1 MPKFVA
7 LLPAIL
13 FVIPCLLVFPV
24 SSADIIED
32 SWMSKA
38 IMPAARTG
46 LGVAVVDGK
55 IYAIGGFD
63 SRYEL
68 LSNNEMY
75 DPITD
80 NWTKLA
86 PMPTA
91 RARFGI
97 AVCENKVYVIG
108 GVVGIAPSLENPVL
122 GFSVVTG
129 LNEVYDPVTNIW
141 ENKTSM
147 PTARG
152 GMQANV
158 VNGKIYVTGGFI
170 QQSSQFDPSFAN
182 ATEVYDPVT
191 DSWSTMASMPICQE
205 EFASA
210 AIDEE
215 IFIIS
220 DKVQI
225 FNTTTN
231 QWSLGNPPPKPVYQ
245 GAAGA
250 TIGIMAPKRI
260 YVMHGG
266 TGFNQIYD
274 PVNDSWTTGA
284 SLPNPELTRLT
295 LAVAVVDDMIY
306 AIGGSN
312 TKPGATGVSASNDQY
327 VPIGYGTI
335 PESAQPTPNVL
346 EIAVAVF
353 SAAVVLTIIGITII
367 MYFKRRTDKLRDT
380 SE

>member
-1 MPKFVA
+1 MPKIVA
-7 LLPAIL
+7 VLPAIL

-32 SWMSKA
+32 SWASKA
-38 IMPAARTG
+38 IMPAARSG

-55 IYAIGGFD
+55 IYAIGGYD
-63 SRYEL
+63 SRHEL
-68 LSNNEMY
+68 SSNNEMY
-75 DPITD
+75 YPITD

-97 AVCENKVYVIG
+97 AVCENKVFVIG
-108 GVVGIAPSLENPVL
+108 GVVGVVPSSETGVL

-141 ENKTSM
+141 ENKASM

-225 FNTTTN
+225 FNTATN

-284 SLPNPELTRLT
+284 SLPNPELNRLS

-312 TKPGATGVSASNDQY
+312 TNPGATGVVASNDQY

-335 PESAQPTPNVL
+335 TESAQPTPNVL